1 MRRGTGAQVYRSV
14 QSQKRVRRPHS
25 TLDPPLSPR
34 AKIARTSATPTPAS
48 TSTGAP
54 GPSGTFA
61 YGSSWSSG
69 VAPYEQASSNTGG
82 PSTATGNG
90 TSTANLP
97 VVSPPPGDEQ
107 NMRPPPDGVMP
118 GEWDSAT
125 KTLMELLRGQPS
137 TGASDGSAPVA
148 SSAQPASAEEN
159 GAAPPAGWPSLD
171 SAHSAVGLDSAKP
184 DLSADQQ
191 AALQAHITFLA
202 SQIADFGAYGEG
214 DVDMEDEGDME
225 EEELEEE
232 EEERVREEE
241 EEEAATGSAM
251 NVHRVGRQDVLDPSV
266 GEGVGSAVP
275 AVPEEEEE
283 DDDEEEELEM
293 VEIEVPARTV

>member
-1 MRRGTGAQVYRSV
+1 
-14 QSQKRVRRPHS
+14 
-25 TLDPPLSPR
+25 
-34 AKIARTSATPTPAS
+34 
-48 TSTGAP
+48 
-54 GPSGTFA
+54 
-61 YGSSWSSG
+61 
-69 VAPYEQASSNTGG
+69 
-82 PSTATGNG
+82 
-90 TSTANLP
+90 
-97 VVSPPPGDEQ
+97 
-107 NMRPPPDGVMP
+107 MP

-137 TGASDGSAPVA
+137 AGASDGNAPVA

-171 SAHSAVGLDSAKP
+171 SAHSAVRLGSAKP

-232 EEERVREEE
+232 DERVREEE
-241 EEEAATGSAM
+241 EEEAATGSAV

-266 GEGVGSAVP
+266 GEGAGSAGP

-283 DDDEEEELEM
+283 DDDEEDELEM